1 MRRTSL
7 LSAEDDGGDREE
19 AVPVSSWDQPVIGAL
34 QAASFLPVALM
45 LETLL
50 NLRRA
55 PALSADPALF
65 AAHERAAGAIA
76 RLDQALDHHPLL
88 PAFLHRARLE
98 AVRRQAAVDGRSID
112 PWHLAAVLE
121 GLRLRMDHA
130 LRIVDRGEI
139 FEAARTALALHQ
151 WITEPDFDQEGEV
164 QAAECHLADALPG
177 GLLGAAEGVWSWLQR
192 GGTRPP
198 IRAALIRFWKT
209 RRLLRVPV
217 PLTGPRALSADAPAG
232 HLEWVVAFLE
242 AVAAEAGDYLELLR
256 GVEHGWRTARGK
268 IAGRRS
274 TSRAALAV
282 DVLAAAP
289 LLSATTLA
297 RAIGMSVKCATE
309 LLDRF
314 VAAEV
319 AVEVTHRSARRLF
332 GLREMAPLGEAVR
345 PPYRPDPN
353 RGRGRPPI
361 FAIEEDS
368 AGPAVPMPPLAP
380 VERRSFDYGDLEH
393 CMAQLDLVRRQTR
406 RSLDALARG
415 APAGAGSIPAL
426 GDREATDASPVPAID
441 AGEERDHQ
449 GRVPPPLRR

>member
-1 MRRTSL
+1 MRNSL
-7 LSAEDDGGDREE
+7 LRPGS
-19 AVPVSSWDQPVIGAL
+19 PSSPRSDA
-34 QAASFLPVALM
+34 
-45 LETLL
+45 
-50 NLRRA
+50 
-55 PALSADPALF
+55 ALF

-164 QAAECHLADALPG
+164 QAAERHLAAALPG
-177 GLLGAAEGVWSWLQR
+177 GLLGAAEGAWSWLQG

-198 IRAALIRFWKT
+198 IRAALIRFWGK

-217 PLTGPRALSADAPAG
+217 PLTGPRALRAEAPTE
-232 HLEWVVAFLE
+232 HPDWVVAFLE
-242 AVAAEAGDYLELLR
+242 EVAAEATDYLELLR
-256 GVEHGWRTARGK
+256 GLEHGWLAARGK
-268 IAGRRS
+268 TTGRRR
-274 TSRAALAV
+274 TSQATLAV
-282 DVLAAAP
+282 DVLAVTP

-297 RAIGMSVKCATE
+297 GAIGMSVKCATE

-314 VAAEV
+314 VAADV
-319 AVEVTHRSARRLF
+319 AVEGTHRSARRLF
-332 GLREMAPLGEAVR
+332 GRKGMTPLGEAVR
-345 PPYRPDPN
+345 PPYRPEPN
-353 RGRGRPPI
+353 RGRGRPRVV
-361 FAIEEDS
+361 ATEEPS
-368 AGPAVPMPPLAP
+368 AGPAVPMPPLTP
-380 VERRSFDYGDLEH
+380 VARRSFDYSDLEH
-393 CMAQLDLVRRQTR
+393 SMAQLDLVLRQTR
-406 RSLDALARG
+406 RSLDAQARG

-426 GDREATDASPVPAID
+426 GDGDASEAAPVPAID
-441 AGEERDHQ
+441 AGDARDCKAAPKWDHTAK
-449 GRVPPPLRR
+449 

>member
-1 MRRTSL
+1 MSR
-7 LSAEDDGGDREE
+7 
-19 AVPVSSWDQPVIGAL
+19 WDQPIVGARCGM
-34 QAASFLPVALM
+34 SFPRVDLM
-45 LETLL
+45 LATLL
-50 NLRRA
+50 NPHRGL
-55 PALSADPALF
+55 ALSADPALF
-65 AAHERAAGAIA
+65 AAHEHAAGAIA

-98 AVRRQAAVDGRSID
+98 AVRLQAAVDGCGID

-130 LRIVDRGEI
+130 LRIVDRGEV

-164 QAAECHLADALPG
+164 QAAERHLAAAVPG
-177 GLLGAAEGVWSWLQR
+177 GLLGAAQGVCSWLQ
-192 GGTRPP
+192 GGRTRPP
-198 IRAALIRFWKT
+198 IRVALIRFWVK

-217 PLTGPRALSADAPAG
+217 PLTGPRALRAEAPEE
-232 HLEWVVAFLE
+232 HSEWVVAFLG

-256 GVEHGWRTARGK
+256 RLEHGWLTARRK

-297 RAIGMSVKCATE
+297 RAIGMSIKCATE

-314 VAAEV
+314 VAEGV

-332 GLREMAPLGEAVR
+332 GLAGLAPLRGVVQ
-345 PPYRPDPN
+345 PPVRPDPS
-353 RGRGRPPI
+353 RGPGRPRH
-361 FAIEEDS
+361 ATLEDNT
-368 AGPAVPMPPLAP
+368 AAEVPSLPPLSP
-380 VERRSFDYGDLEH
+380 IERPALDYGALEEA
-393 CMAQLDLVRRQTR
+393 MAHLDAAVRRAR
-406 RSLDALARG
+406 VSLTTLASNIGR
-415 APAGAGSIPAL
+415 
-426 GDREATDASPVPAID
+426 ATSASPDAAPQRDVP
-441 AGEERDHQ
+441 G
-449 GRVPPPLRR
+449 P

>member
-1 MRRTSL
+1 
-7 LSAEDDGGDREE
+7 
-19 AVPVSSWDQPVIGAL
+19 
-34 QAASFLPVALM
+34 M

-50 NLRRA
+50 NPRRA
-55 PALSADPALF
+55 PALPADPALF

-112 PWHLAAVLE
+112 PWHLAAMLE

-164 QAAECHLADALPG
+164 QAAERHLADALPG
-177 GLLGAAEGVWSWLQR
+177 GLLGAAEGVWSWLQG

-198 IRAALIRFWKT
+198 IRAALIRFWGKH
-209 RRLLRVPV
+209 RLLRVPV
-217 PLTGPRALSADAPAG
+217 PLTGPRALRAEAPEEYP
-232 HLEWVVAFLE
+232 EWVVAFLE
-242 AVAAEAGDYLELLR
+242 AVAAEAGDHLELLR
-256 GVEHGWRTARGK
+256 GLEHGWRTARGK

-297 RAIGMSVKCATE
+297 GTIGMSVKCASE

-314 VAAEV
+314 VAADV

-332 GLREMAPLGEAVR
+332 GLADLAPLRDGVAPPRR
-345 PPYRPDPN
+345 PEPG

-361 FAIEEDS
+361 LPIADKI
-368 AGPAVPMPPLAP
+368 AAPPPLP
-380 VERRSFDYGDLEH
+380 PLTPLERREFEYGDLEH
-393 CMAQLDLVRRQTR
+393 WMTHLGQVLRQTR
-406 RSLDALARG
+406 RSLDALARC
-415 APAGAGSIPAL
+415 ARARTKQA
-426 GDREATDASPVPAID
+426 DRGRRRSWPHGDAS
-441 AGEERDHQ
+441 R
-449 GRVPPPLRR
+449 

>member
-1 MRRTSL
+1 
-7 LSAEDDGGDREE
+7 
-19 AVPVSSWDQPVIGAL
+19 
-34 QAASFLPVALM
+34 M

-50 NLRRA
+50 NPRRA

-65 AAHERAAGAIA
+65 AAHERAAGATA

-98 AVRRQAAVDGRSID
+98 AVRRQAAVDGRGID

-164 QAAECHLADALPG
+164 QAAECHLATGLPG
-177 GLLGAAEGVWSWLQR
+177 SLLGAAEGVWSWLQ
-192 GGTRPP
+192 GGGMRPP
-198 IRAALIRFWKT
+198 IRAALIRFWG
-209 RRLLRVPV
+209 RRGLLRVPV
-217 PLTGPRALSADAPAG
+217 PLTGPRALSAEAPEEYP
-232 HLEWVVAFLE
+232 EWVVAFLE

-256 GVEHGWRTARGK
+256 ALERGWRAARGK
-268 IAGRRS
+268 IAGHRS

-314 VAAEV
+314 VAADV

-332 GLREMAPLGEAVR
+332 GLKGMAPLRDVVR
-345 PPYRPDPN
+345 PPYRPDPG
-353 RGRGRPPI
+353 RGRGRPWHEI
-361 FAIEEDS
+361 IEDQTATE
-368 AGPAVPMPPLAP
+368 VPSLPPLSPIDRP
-380 VERRSFDYGDLEH
+380 VLQYDGLEEA
-393 CMAQLDLVRRQTR
+393 MAHLDAAVRRAR
-406 RSLDALARG
+406 VSLSSLVPNNHRPARASSDAPSRGG
-415 APAGAGSIPAL
+415 APCP
-426 GDREATDASPVPAID
+426 
-441 AGEERDHQ
+441 
-449 GRVPPPLRR
+449 

>member
-1 MRRTSL
+1 
-7 LSAEDDGGDREE
+7 
-19 AVPVSSWDQPVIGAL
+19 
-34 QAASFLPVALM
+34 M
-45 LETLL
+45 LDTPL
-50 NLRRA
+50 NPRRA
-55 PALSADPALF
+55 SALPADPALF
-65 AAHERAAGAIA
+65 AAHEGAAGAIA

-98 AVRRQAAVDGRSID
+98 AVRRQAAVDGRGID

-130 LRIVDRGEI
+130 LRIIDRGEI

-151 WITEPDFDQEGEV
+151 WITEPDFDQEGQV
-164 QAAECHLADALPG
+164 QAAQRHLAAALPG
-177 GLLGAAEGVWSWLQR
+177 GLLGAAEGVWSWLHSGR
-192 GGTRPP
+192 ARPP
-198 IRAALIRFWKT
+198 IRAALIRFWGT

-217 PLTGPRALSADAPAG
+217 PLTGPRALSAEAPAA
-232 HLEWVVAFLE
+232 HAEWVVAFLE
-242 AVAAEAGDYLELLR
+242 GVAAEATDYLELLR
-256 GVEHGWRTARGK
+256 GLEHGWLAARGK

-297 RAIGMSVKCATE
+297 RAIGMSIKCATE

-314 VAAEV
+314 VAADV

-332 GLREMAPLGEAVR
+332 GLKGMAPLGEAVR
-345 PPYRPDPN
+345 PPYRPEPN

-361 FAIEEDS
+361 LAVDEDV
-368 AGPAVPMPPLAP
+368 AEPAAPMPPPTP
-380 VERRSFDYGDLEH
+380 VERRSFDYSDLEH
-393 CMAQLDLVRRQTR
+393 CMAQLDLVLRQTR
-406 RSLDALARG
+406 RSLDTLARG

-426 GDREATDASPVPAID
+426 GDREASQASPVPAV
-441 AGEERDHQ
+441 
-449 GRVPPPLRR
+449 GRQST